1 MEIKTMN
8 MLIFIKITFEKH
20 SYYRCLRIR
29 NLIFKRVR
37 IYYKK
42 KLNVLQILID
52 PQQNIPDQNPEDI

>member
-8 MLIFIKITFEKH
+8 MPIFIKITFEKH

-42 KLNVLQILID
+42 KLNVSTNFNRS
-52 PQQNIPDQNPEDI
+52 PTEHPRSKS